1 MKKIVYA
8 FALVFMMVANGIAQ
22 NIPVDPSVRIGTL
35 PNGMKYYIKK
45 NVKPEKKVEMRLAI
59 NTGSILEDENQQ
71 GLAHFMEHMNFNGT
85 KNFPGNKLVD
95 ALETVGIKFGQHLN
109 AYTSFDETVYMLPV
123 PLDKPGNLDLGL
135 KVMEDWAFNALLT
148 DEEINKERGVVLEEL
163 RLGLGADKRMM
174 DKWLPKM
181 LYNSQYAK
189 RLPIGKKEVLETF
202 KPDVIRKFHK
212 DWYRPDLMALAVVG
226 DINVDE
232 IEKKIKANF
241 SSYKNPA
248 SPKPRTVFDLPNHK
262 QTLVSIENDKD
273 ATNSMVQFI
282 MKDAGSYKPDVT
294 VADYNESIIDNVVA
308 TMINNRLNELVESNN
323 PPFTFGYVYHGGTY
337 ARTKEAFQGMAMTRE
352 GGQLDALKVLLE
364 EVERASRYGF
374 TQSELDRAKT
384 EILSGYENSYNNRN
398 KTESGRIVGE
408 YVRNF
413 LEQESIPGITWE
425 YEQNKKFLPT
435 ITLEQ
440 TNGILKNYVKEDS
453 RVIVITGP
461 KKESL
466 TYPTEAQV
474 LKMFDDLKVAKLEPY
489 QEKATIKNLVKPF
502 QSKGSIVKTENDAK
516 LGTTTLTLSN
526 GAKVT
531 YKKTDFKDDQ
541 IVFTARSLGGS
552 SLLGDADYLKTQHAF
567 GALAEAG
574 VNGYSKNDITN
585 YLAGK
590 NVNVNPSIS
599 GLYEGMNGNS
609 TKKDF
614 GTMME
619 LIYAYFTGLNNDP
632 ASFNAFRTRQSA
644 FLDNMLSNPQ
654 FYFMNE
660 HMKYMNEKNPRFT
673 NIIPLKSDWDNT
685 DYAKAYN
692 VYREKFANAGNFHFY
707 FVGNIDDAEMKT
719 MATQYLASLPT
730 TGKTTTFVDN
740 GYRQR
745 KGNINRTYKKGQDPK
760 SMVQISYFGE
770 APYNEKDD
778 LALRALAGTVKIKLT
793 EKLREEAGGVYTS
806 GANGSM
812 SRVPYGNYGFTIQF
826 PCGPENADKL
836 TKIAL
841 AEVQN
846 AIKNGPEQKDLDKYK
861 EGEMNDYKT
870 RIKDNSYWLNN
881 LAQPQL
887 DGRDKYGMLNYE
899 SRLNAITVKD
909 LQNAAKKYLSGDK
922 VIATLM
928 PEDGWENAKKET
940 PTTTEVIIAK

>member
-1 MKKIVYA
+1 MKKIFYS
-8 FALVFMMVANGIAQ
+8 FALVLVMIANGFAQ

-59 NTGSILEDENQQ
+59 NTGSILEDDNQQ

-123 PLDKPGNLDLGL
+123 PLDKPGNLDLGM

-181 LYNSQYAK
+181 MYNSHYAN
-189 RLPIGKKEVLETF
+189 RLPIGKKDVLETF

-212 DWYRPDLMALAVVG
+212 DWYRPDLMALAIVG

-232 IEKKIKANF
+232 IEKKIKADF
-241 SSYKNPA
+241 GKYKNP
-248 SPKPRTVFDLPNHK
+248 SKPRERKVYDIPNHK

-282 MKDAGSYKPDVT
+282 MKDAGSYTPDVT
-294 VADYNESIIDNVVA
+294 VADYNKSIVDNLVA
-308 TMINNRLNELVESNN
+308 TMINNRFNELVESNN
-323 PPFTFGYVYHGGTY
+323 PPFTFGYVYHGGTF

-352 GGQLDALKVLLE
+352 GGQLDALKVLLT
-364 EVERASRYGF
+364 EVERANKYGF
-374 TQSELDRAKT
+374 TQSEMDRAKT
-384 EILSGYENSYNNRN
+384 EILAGYENSYNNRD
-398 KTESGRIVGE
+398 KTESGRIIGE

-413 LEQESIPGITWE
+413 LEQESIPGIAWE
-425 YEQNKKFLPT
+425 FEQNKKYLPT
-435 ITLEQ
+435 VTLDQ
-440 TNGILKNYVKEDS
+440 TNAVLKNYVKDDS

-466 TYPTEAQV
+466 AYPKEADV
-474 LKMFDDLKVAKLEPY
+474 LKVFEDLKVAKLEPY
-489 QEKATIKNLVKPF
+489 KEKATLQNLVKPF
-502 QSKGSIVKTENDAK
+502 QSKGSIVKTETDDK

-541 IVFTARSLGGS
+541 IVFTARSLGGT
-552 SLLGDADYLKTQHAF
+552 SLISDADFLKTQHAF
-567 GALAEAG
+567 GALDEAG
-574 VNGYSKNDITN
+574 VNGYAKNDITN

-590 NVNVNPSIS
+590 NVMVRPTIS
-599 GLYEGMNGNS
+599 SLFEGFQGSS

-614 GTMME
+614 GTAME
-619 LIYAYFTGLNNDP
+619 LLYAYFTGLNNDP
-632 ASFNAFRTRQSA
+632 ASFNAFRTKQSA
-644 FLDNMLSNPQ
+644 MLDNLLSNPQ

-660 HMKYMNEKNPRFT
+660 HAKYMNDKNPRFT
-673 NIIPLKSDWDNT
+673 NIIPLKADWDNT
-685 DYAKAYN
+685 DYTKAYN
-692 VYREKFANAGNFHFY
+692 IYKEKFGNAGNFHFY
-707 FVGNIDDAEMKT
+707 FVGNVDDAEMKKL
-719 MATQYLASLPT
+719 ATQYLASLPS
-730 TGKTTTFVDN
+730 TGKTTTFKDN

-745 KGNINRTYKKGQDPK
+745 KGDINRTYKKGEDPK
-760 SMVQISYFGE
+760 SMVQITYTGE

-778 LALRALAGTVKIKLT
+778 LALRALAGAVKIKLT

-812 SRVPYGNYGFTIQF
+812 MKVPYSGYNFTIQF
-826 PCGPENADKL
+826 PCGPENAEKL

-846 AIKNGPEQKDLDKYK
+846 AAAKGPEQKDLDKFK

-870 RIKDNSYWLNN
+870 RIKDNNYWLSN

-887 DGRDKYGMLNYE
+887 DGRDKYGILNYE
-899 SRLNAITVKD
+899 AKLKELTVKD
-909 LQNAAKKYLSGDK
+909 LQAVAKKYLTGDK
-922 VIATLM
+922 VVATLM
-928 PEDGWENAKKET
+928 PEDGWQAAVKK
-940 PTTTEVIIAK
+940 

>member
-1 MKKIVYA
+1 MKKIFYS
-8 FALVFMMVANGIAQ
+8 FALVLMMIANGFAQ

-59 NTGSILEDENQQ
+59 NTGSILEDDNQQ

-123 PLDKPGNLDLGL
+123 PLDKPGNLDLGM

-181 LYNSQYAK
+181 MYNSHYAN
-189 RLPIGKKEVLETF
+189 RLPIGKKDVLETF

-212 DWYRPDLMALAVVG
+212 DWYRPDLMALAIVG

-232 IEKKIKANF
+232 IEKKIKADF
-241 SSYKNPA
+241 GKYKNP
-248 SPKPRTVFDLPNHK
+248 SKPRERKVYDIPNHK

-282 MKDAGSYKPDVT
+282 MKDAGSYTPDVT
-294 VADYNESIIDNVVA
+294 VADYNKSIVDNLVA
-308 TMINNRLNELVESNN
+308 TMINNRFNELVESNN
-323 PPFTFGYVYHGGTY
+323 PPFTFGYVYHGGTF

-352 GGQLDALKVLLE
+352 GGQLDALKVLLT
-364 EVERASRYGF
+364 EVERANKYGF
-374 TQSELDRAKT
+374 TQSEMDRAKT
-384 EILSGYENSYNNRN
+384 EILAGYENSYNNRD
-398 KTESGRIVGE
+398 KTESGRIIGE
-408 YVRNF
+408 YIRNF
-413 LEQESIPGITWE
+413 LEQESIPGIAWE
-425 YEQNKKFLPT
+425 FEQNKKYLPT
-435 ITLEQ
+435 VTLDQ
-440 TNGILKNYVKEDS
+440 TNAVLKNYLKDDS

-461 KKESL
+461 KKETL
-466 TYPTEAQV
+466 AYPKEADV
-474 LKMFDDLKVAKLEPY
+474 LKVFEDLKVAKLEPY
-489 QEKATIKNLVKPF
+489 KEKATLQNLVKPF
-502 QSKGSIVKTENDAK
+502 QSKGSIVKTETDDK

-541 IVFTARSLGGS
+541 IVFTARSLGGT
-552 SLLGDADYLKTQHAF
+552 SLISDADFLKTQHAF
-567 GALAEAG
+567 GALDEAG
-574 VNGYSKNDITN
+574 VNGYAKNDITN

-590 NVNVNPSIS
+590 NVMVRPTIS
-599 GLYEGMNGNS
+599 SLFEGFQGSS

-614 GTMME
+614 GTAME
-619 LIYAYFTGLNNDP
+619 LLYAYFTGLNNDP
-632 ASFNAFRTRQSA
+632 ASFNAFRTKQSA
-644 FLDNMLSNPQ
+644 MLDNLLSNPQ

-660 HMKYMNEKNPRFT
+660 HAKYMNDKNPRFT
-673 NIIPLKSDWDNT
+673 NIIPLKADWDNT
-685 DYAKAYN
+685 DYTKAYN
-692 VYREKFANAGNFHFY
+692 IYKEKFGNAGNFHFY
-707 FVGNIDDAEMKT
+707 FVGNVDDAEMKKL
-719 MATQYLASLPT
+719 ATQYLASLPS
-730 TGKTTTFVDN
+730 TGKTTTFKDN

-745 KGNINRTYKKGQDPK
+745 KGDINRTYKKGEDPK
-760 SMVQISYFGE
+760 SMVQITYTGE

-778 LALRALAGTVKIKLT
+778 LALRALAGAVKIKLT

-812 SRVPYGNYGFTIQF
+812 MKVPYSGYNFTIQF
-826 PCGPENADKL
+826 PCGPENAEKL

-846 AIKNGPEQKDLDKYK
+846 AAAKGPEQKDLDKFK

-870 RIKDNSYWLNN
+870 RIKDNNYWLSN

-887 DGRDKYGMLNYE
+887 DGRDKYGILNYE
-899 SRLNAITVKD
+899 AKLKELTVKD
-909 LQNAAKKYLSGDK
+909 LQAVAKKYLTGDK
-922 VIATLM
+922 VVATLM
-928 PEDGWENAKKET
+928 PEDGWQAAVKK
-940 PTTTEVIIAK
+940 

>member
-1 MKKIVYA
+1 MKKIFYS
-8 FALVFMMVANGIAQ
+8 FALVLVMIANGFAQ

-59 NTGSILEDENQQ
+59 NTGSILEDDNQQ

-123 PLDKPGNLDLGL
+123 PLDKPGNLDLGM

-181 LYNSQYAK
+181 MYNSHYAN
-189 RLPIGKKEVLETF
+189 RLPIGKKDVLETF

-212 DWYRPDLMALAVVG
+212 DWYRPDLMALAIVG

-232 IEKKIKANF
+232 IEKKIKADF
-241 SSYKNPA
+241 GKYKNP
-248 SPKPRTVFDLPNHK
+248 SKPRERKVYDIPNHK

-282 MKDAGSYKPDVT
+282 MKDAGSYTPDVT
-294 VADYNESIIDNVVA
+294 VADYNKSIVDNLVA
-308 TMINNRLNELVESNN
+308 TMINNRFNELVESNN
-323 PPFTFGYVYHGGTY
+323 PPFTFGYVYHGGTF

-352 GGQLDALKVLLE
+352 GGQLDALKVLLT
-364 EVERASRYGF
+364 EVERANKYGF
-374 TQSELDRAKT
+374 TQSEMDRAKT
-384 EILSGYENSYNNRN
+384 EILAGYENSYNNRD
-398 KTESGRIVGE
+398 KTESGRIIGE
-408 YVRNF
+408 YIRNF
-413 LEQESIPGITWE
+413 LEQESIPGIAWE
-425 YEQNKKFLPT
+425 FEQNKKYLPT
-435 ITLEQ
+435 VTLDQ
-440 TNGILKNYVKEDS
+440 TNAVLKNYLKDDS

-461 KKESL
+461 KKETL
-466 TYPTEAQV
+466 AYPKEADV
-474 LKMFDDLKVAKLEPY
+474 LKVFEDLKVAKLEPY
-489 QEKATIKNLVKPF
+489 KEKATLQNLVKPF
-502 QSKGSIVKTENDAK
+502 QSKGSIVKTETDDK

-541 IVFTARSLGGS
+541 IVFTARSLGGT
-552 SLLGDADYLKTQHAF
+552 SLISDADFLKTQHAF
-567 GALAEAG
+567 GALDEAG
-574 VNGYSKNDITN
+574 VNGYAKNDITN

-590 NVNVNPSIS
+590 NVMVRPTIS
-599 GLYEGMNGNS
+599 SLFEGFQGSS

-614 GTMME
+614 GTAME
-619 LIYAYFTGLNNDP
+619 LLYAYFTGLNNDP
-632 ASFNAFRTRQSA
+632 ASFNAFRTKQSA
-644 FLDNMLSNPQ
+644 MLDNLLSNPQ

-660 HMKYMNEKNPRFT
+660 HAKYMNDKNPRFT
-673 NIIPLKSDWDNT
+673 NIIPLKADWDNT
-685 DYAKAYN
+685 DYTKAYN
-692 VYREKFANAGNFHFY
+692 IYKEKFGNAGNFHFY
-707 FVGNIDDAEMKT
+707 FVGNVDDAEMKKL
-719 MATQYLASLPT
+719 ATQYLASLPS
-730 TGKTTTFVDN
+730 TGKTTTFKDN

-745 KGNINRTYKKGQDPK
+745 KGDINRTYKKGEDPK
-760 SMVQISYFGE
+760 SMVQITYTGE

-778 LALRALAGTVKIKLT
+778 LALRALAGAVKIKLT

-812 SRVPYGNYGFTIQF
+812 MKVPYSGYSFTIQF
-826 PCGPENADKL
+826 PCGPENAEKL

-846 AIKNGPEQKDLDKYK
+846 AAAKGPEQKDLDKFK

-870 RIKDNSYWLNN
+870 RIKDNNYWLSN

-887 DGRDKYGMLNYE
+887 DGRDKYGILNYE
-899 SRLNAITVKD
+899 AKLKELTVKD
-909 LQNAAKKYLSGDK
+909 LQAVAKKYLTGDK
-922 VIATLM
+922 VVATLM
-928 PEDGWENAKKET
+928 PEDGWQAAVKK
-940 PTTTEVIIAK
+940 

>member
-1 MKKIVYA
+1 MKKIIYS
-8 FALVFMMVANGIAQ
+8 FALVLVMIANGFAQ

-59 NTGSILEDENQQ
+59 NTGSILEDDNQQ

-123 PLDKPGNLDLGL
+123 PLDKPGNLDLGM
-135 KVMEDWAFNALLT
+135 KVIEDWAFNALLT

-181 LYNSQYAK
+181 MYNSHYAN
-189 RLPIGKKEVLETF
+189 RLPIGKKDVLETF

-212 DWYRPDLMALAVVG
+212 DWYRPDLMALAIVG

-232 IEKKIKANF
+232 IEKKIKADF
-241 SSYKNPA
+241 GKYKNP
-248 SPKPRTVFDLPNHK
+248 SKPRERKVYDIPNHK

-282 MKDAGSYKPDVT
+282 MKDAGSYTPDVT
-294 VADYNESIIDNVVA
+294 VADYNKSIVDNLVA
-308 TMINNRLNELVESNN
+308 TMINNRFNELVESNN
-323 PPFTFGYVYHGGTY
+323 PPFTFGYVYHGGTF

-352 GGQLDALKVLLE
+352 GGQLDALKVLLT
-364 EVERASRYGF
+364 EVERANKYGF
-374 TQSELDRAKT
+374 TQSEMDRAKT
-384 EILSGYENSYNNRN
+384 EILAGYENSYNNRD
-398 KTESGRIVGE
+398 KTESGRIIGE

-413 LEQESIPGITWE
+413 LEQESIPGIAWE
-425 YEQNKKFLPT
+425 FEQNKKYLPT
-435 ITLEQ
+435 VTLDQ
-440 TNGILKNYVKEDS
+440 TNAVLKNYLKDDS

-466 TYPTEAQV
+466 DYPKEADV
-474 LKMFDDLKVAKLEPY
+474 LKVFEDLKVAKLEPY
-489 QEKATIKNLVKPF
+489 KEKATLQNLVKPF
-502 QSKGSIVKTENDAK
+502 QSKGSIVKTETDDK

-541 IVFTARSLGGS
+541 IVFTARSLGGT
-552 SLLGDADYLKTQHAF
+552 SLISDADFLKTQHAF
-567 GALAEAG
+567 GALDEAG
-574 VNGYSKNDITN
+574 VNGYAKNDITN

-590 NVNVNPSIS
+590 NVMVRPTIS
-599 GLYEGMNGNS
+599 SLFEGFQGSS

-614 GTMME
+614 GTAME
-619 LIYAYFTGLNNDP
+619 LLYAYFTGLNNDP
-632 ASFNAFRTRQSA
+632 ASFNAFRTKQSA
-644 FLDNMLSNPQ
+644 MLDNLLSNPQ

-660 HMKYMNEKNPRFT
+660 HAKYMNDKNPRFT
-673 NIIPLKSDWDNT
+673 NIIPLKADWDNT
-685 DYAKAYN
+685 DYTKAYN
-692 VYREKFANAGNFHFY
+692 IYKEKFGNAGNFHFY
-707 FVGNIDDAEMKT
+707 FVGNVDDAEMKKL
-719 MATQYLASLPT
+719 ATQYLASLPS
-730 TGKTTTFVDN
+730 TGKTTTFKDN

-745 KGNINRTYKKGQDPK
+745 KGDINRTYKKGEDPK
-760 SMVQISYFGE
+760 SMVQITYTGE

-778 LALRALAGTVKIKLT
+778 LALRALAGAVKIKLT

-812 SRVPYGNYGFTIQF
+812 MKVPYSGYSFTIQF
-826 PCGPENADKL
+826 PCGPENAEKL

-846 AIKNGPEQKDLDKYK
+846 AAAKGPEQKDLDKFK

-870 RIKDNSYWLNN
+870 RIKDNNYWLSN

-887 DGRDKYGMLNYE
+887 DGRDKYGILNYE
-899 SRLNAITVKD
+899 AKLKELTVKD
-909 LQNAAKKYLSGDK
+909 LQAVAKKYLTGDK
-922 VIATLM
+922 VVATLM
-928 PEDGWENAKKET
+928 PEDGWQAAVKK
-940 PTTTEVIIAK
+940 